1 MTRVTTDLAEAA
13 AQQLTVAEPA
23 FLSSSEKQVTT
34 QAATAIAEPDAMSA
48 DGQLRAAEEGEEK
61 ELSE

>member
-1 MTRVTTDLAEAA
+1 VIIDLAEAE

-23 FLSSSEKQVTT
+23 FLSSSEKKVTM
-34 QAATAIAEPDAMSA
+34 QAETAIAEPDAMSA
-48 DGQLRAAEEGEEK
+48 DGQLRAAEEGKEK